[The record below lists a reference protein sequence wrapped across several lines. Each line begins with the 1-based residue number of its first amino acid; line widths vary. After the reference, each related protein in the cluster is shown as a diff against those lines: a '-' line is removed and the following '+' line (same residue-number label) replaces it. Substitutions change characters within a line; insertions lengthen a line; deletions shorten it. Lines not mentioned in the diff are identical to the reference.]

1 MKNPR
6 YETLSQ
12 LSNEQQEQ
20 QMNRLTSVNIRSTK
34 HLHHDLAER
43 NLRNYQLQ
51 HLSKP
56 FYIRW
61 FYCIKQTI
69 WGM

>member
-34 HLHHDLAER
+34 HLHSNTAEKL
-43 NLRNYQLQ
+43 LRNYQLQ

-61 FYCIKQTI
+61 FYIIKLAFAK
-69 WGM
+69 